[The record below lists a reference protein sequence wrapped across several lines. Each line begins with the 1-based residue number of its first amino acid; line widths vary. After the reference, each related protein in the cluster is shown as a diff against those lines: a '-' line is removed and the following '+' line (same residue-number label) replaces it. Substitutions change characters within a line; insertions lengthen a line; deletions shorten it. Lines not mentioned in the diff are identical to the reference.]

1 MPIDINLL
9 KKKLLEEGLIKD
21 KALAALEKKAQSE
34 KMSLDEMLFKQEV
47 ISDEKLGTIIA
58 EMYNV
63 PFMKVS
69 DKSIAEPLLRMIPYT
84 LASNQHVIPFQSTG
98 SALKIA
104 INNPENWELISSL
117 EKKTGLTMEKYYAT
131 KKDIKLSLK
140 AYNKDVNEKFNKLL
154 KSVMADPNKIESLK
168 DSAKIVDTIILFAFQ
183 NNASDIHIEPRQ
195 NTITVRYRIDG
206 LLQQIAELPISVL
219 DLITTRIK
227 VLSNLRTDEHRA
239 AQDGRFKIVL
249 ENNEITLRVSI
260 LPTYDG
266 EKTVLRL
273 LTSTNQEL
281 DLESLGYAGDHLSAI
296 KRNILKTHGIILMTG
311 PTGSGKTTTLYS
323 ILKLLNSPEVN
334 ISTIEDPIEYRLEGI
349 NQIQVNPKANLTF
362 ATGLRSLLRQ
372 DPDIVMVGEIRDEET
387 SGIAIN
393 AALTGH
399 LVLATLHTNDAAST
413 LPRMLEMGVEAFL
426 LGATVQLVI
435 AQRLVRNICPKCK
448 KEIKMTAQEIKNLGA
463 KYNIKK
469 DFAKIIEDITKQPIT
484 DESMFTFYKGEGC
497 GSCVN
502 SGYKGRTSICEI
514 IEVSDDIRQI
524 LLTKGNASDI
534 DAQAQKEGMEP
545 MFVDGMKKVLSGDTT
560 IDEVLRVMRN

>member
-219 DLITTRIK
+219 YLITTRIK